1 MLNVQ
6 YIVLHYFMNLITEKM
21 DTVMSF
27 TWLFDNNTTKQLH
40 ILL

>member
-6 YIVLHYFMNLITEKM
+6 YIVLHYFMNLITEK